1 MDFEPIAD
9 HPALW
14 TGAELARHPDWD
26 RTLPEPG
33 SPACDALMK
42 RLQHDLEHGPGA
54 CILRGFPVDEHDLE
68 SAQATLLAM
77 CEQVGTPL
85 SQSAD
90 GHLVFS
96 VRDAGLKTDDP
107 RARGPNTRKKLSF
120 HADRCD
126 VIAFLCLQPA
136 AEGGENDV
144 VSSMLLYNELARSR
158 PDLLKLLME
167 PFYYARHTVDLGNEN
182 PWCRQPVFS
191 FTDGHFACNVLRVLI
206 DRAAAMD
213 VLPDLTAEQIEA
225 LDLVQTLAEDP
236 ERHLR
241 FRLGRGDILF
251 LNNWVTLHR
260 RTAFV
265 DAEPEELR
273 RHILR
278 VWLSVPNSRPLD
290 PLFEDNYGAVGAGE
304 VRGGMRAQLK

>member
-1 MDFEPIAD
+1 MKIEQ

-14 TGAELARHPDWD
+14 NGEELAARPDWIRSFADEAGAAELAQ
-26 RTLPEPG
+26 
-33 SPACDALMK
+33 SI
-42 RLQHDLEHGPGA
+42 QHDLETGSGA
-54 CILRGFPVDEHDLE
+54 CMLRGYPLSGDEEADKAAFL
-68 SAQATLLAM
+68 TF
-77 CEQVGTPL
+77 CEGIGTPV
-85 SQSAD
+85 SQSAG

-96 VRDAGLKTDDP
+96 VRDAGLQSDDP
-107 RARGPNTRKKLSF
+107 RARGPNTRKKLTF

-144 VSSMLLYNELARSR
+144 VSSMLLYNEILRAR
-158 PDLLKLLME
+158 PDLLALLME
-167 PFYYARHTVDLGNEN
+167 PFYVARHTVDLGNEN

-191 FTDGHFACNVLRVLI
+191 FTEGHFACNLLRVLI
-206 DRAAAMD
+206 DRAAAMEQ
-213 VLPDLTAEQIEA
+213 LPDLTPAQVEA

-236 ERHLR
+236 SRHHR
-241 FRLGRGDILF
+241 FRLAKGDVLF

-265 DAEPEELR
+265 DAEAPALK

-290 PLFEDNYGAVGAGE
+290 PLFLDNYGAVTAGAL
-304 VRGGMRAQLK
+304 RGGMRKA